1 MNNFEKTQLK
11 KPSVTTA
18 GLPASRIDFFGYP
31 VFARHLA
38 ELPAGRQILVNTINQ
53 YSYCVAEVDEDF
65 KNTLKQSDV
74 LLPDGVAITLSA
86 RFLFGKKI
94 QKIAGA
100 DLHQFLLEKTNREQG
115 KVFYLGAAPGTLEKI
130 HQRLGKEFPHIR
142 VGSFSPP
149 YKPQFSAEES
159 QAMIDAVNAFQPDV
173 LFVGMTAPK
182 QEKWAFQHKSRL
194 DAGYI
199 CSIGAVFDF
208 YAGTVTRPHRIWIS
222 LGLEWL
228 GRLLKEPRRLWKRY
242 LMYGP
247 VFLYYIFTKR
257 AKQLTS

>member
-1 MNNFEKTQLK
+1 MNNHEKTQLENSMV
-11 KPSVTTA
+11 PT
-18 GLPASRIDFFGYP
+18 ASRRRSGVDFFGYP
-31 VFARHLA
+31 VFAKPLE
-38 ELPAGRQILVNTINQ
+38 ELPAGRQVLVNTINQ
-53 YSYCVAEVDEDF
+53 YSYCIAEADDAF
-65 KNTLKQSDV
+65 RQALKQSDV

-86 RFLFGKKI
+86 RFLLGKKI
-94 QKIAGA
+94 RKIAGA
-100 DLHQFLLEKTNREQG
+100 DLHQFLLEKMNREQG
-115 KVFYLGAAPGTLEKI
+115 KVFYLGAAPATLEKI
-130 HQRLGKEFPHIR
+130 HERLGREFPAIR

-208 YAGTVTRPHRIWIS
+208 YAGTVSRPHRLWIA

-242 LMYGP
+242 IMYGP
-247 VFLYYIFTKR
+247 VFLYSILKKR
-257 AKQLTS
+257 MA